1 MGEICWDVL
10 YMGGS
15 VCFPIVGLGVLLP
28 SMEWPVCC
36 GHQTESSWQVEIIPG
51 PSLGHLHAL

>member
-1 MGEICWDVL
+1 
-10 YMGGS
+10 MGGS